1 MRWIFIAVV
10 ALNILY
16 LGWSFADPAQQRV
29 GGDSE
34 GPQAIDYPQKL
45 GLVEEAAGVSPAT
58 TPEAPGR
65 PVVGCPAVGP
75 LSEADGARVVA
86 ALRAAGYETG
96 ARLIEL
102 KSARVFWVYI
112 PQFPDRAQA
121 LRKLRELQAKGV
133 DSFLV
138 AEGADANAISLGS
151 FTAKDSALGVQARL
165 RSAGYGAEIR
175 EETRNVQQG
184 WVVLAEPGA
193 QGYLEHIPADLR
205 DKLRQDRLECS
216 LAR

>member
-16 LGWSFADPAQQRV
+16 LGWSFADPVQPA
-29 GGDSE
+29 GGGE
-34 GPQAIDYPQKL
+34 GEVPQAIEYPQKL
-45 GLVEEAAGVSPAT
+45 GLVGEAGGVSPAPAAAA
-58 TPEAPGR
+58 PER
-65 PVVGCPAVGP
+65 PVAGCPAVGP
-75 LSEADGARVVA
+75 LSEADGGRVMA
-86 ALRAAGYETG
+86 ALQAAGYETG
-96 ARLIEL
+96 ARLIEV

-112 PQFPDRAQA
+112 PPFPDRAQA

-205 DKLRQDRLECS
+205 DKLRQDRLECA

>member
-1 MRWIFIAVV
+1 MRWIFIAVI

-16 LGWSFADPAQQRV
+16 LGWSFADPVQQGG

-34 GPQAIDYPQKL
+34 APQAIEYPQRL
-45 GLVEEAAGVSPAT
+45 GLVGEAGGASPA
-58 TPEAPGR
+58 PPSEPPGR
-65 PVVGCPAVGP
+65 PVAGCPAVGP
-75 LSEADGARVVA
+75 FSEADGVRVVA
-86 ALRAAGYETG
+86 ALQAAGYETG
-96 ARLIEL
+96 ARMVEL

-165 RSAGYGAEIR
+165 RSAGYGVEIR

-205 DKLRQDRLECS
+205 DKLRQDRLECA

>member
-16 LGWSFADPAQQRV
+16 LGWSIADPVQPV
-29 GGDSE
+29 GDGDGE
-34 GPQAIDYPQKL
+34 VPQAIEYPQKL
-45 GLVEEAAGVSPAT
+45 GLVGEAGGVSPA
-58 TPEAPGR
+58 PAPGAPGR
-65 PVVGCPAVGP
+65 PVAGCPAVGP
-75 LSEADGARVVA
+75 LSEADGARVMA
-86 ALRAAGYETG
+86 ALQAAGYETG
-96 ARLIEL
+96 ARMVETR
-102 KSARVFWVYI
+102 SARVFWVYI

-205 DKLRQDRLECS
+205 DKLRQDRLECA